1 MTLLQTLDAQL
12 ATRIPTLTWNAP
24 DFTALPL
31 AHLPDR
37 ELDYRLFRLHEIS
50 EDKPTAY
57 RQAIANV
64 FASLNASGCACVYL
78 LSGKPEGVELYV
90 GVVADAAGGPADVHE
105 AGKTLKDSL
114 KGKA

>member
-12 ATRIPTLTWNAP
+12 ATRIPTLTWDAP

-31 AHLPDR
+31 AHQPDR

-64 FASLNASGCACVYL
+64 FSSLNASGCACVYL
-78 LSGKPEGVELYV
+78 LSGKPEGAQLVYSPRLFAVGNGAPFAFMVERRL
-90 GVVADAAGGPADVHE
+90 
-105 AGKTLKDSL
+105 
-114 KGKA
+114 